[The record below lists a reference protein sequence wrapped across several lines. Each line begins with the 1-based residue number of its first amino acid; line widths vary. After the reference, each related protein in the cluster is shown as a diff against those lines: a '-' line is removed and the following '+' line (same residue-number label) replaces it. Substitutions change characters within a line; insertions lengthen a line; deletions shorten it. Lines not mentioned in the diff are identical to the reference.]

1 MKKTQNVRELALELL
16 LKIEKNQSFSHLLI
30 NDALK
35 NKKIEAL
42 DRNLLTELV
51 YGTLQ
56 RRLTLDYYL
65 TPFLK
70 KQPEDWVLE
79 LLRLS
84 VYQLVYLDKVP
95 EHAILNEAGE
105 IAKKRGHQGVTKFV
119 NGVLRNLIRH
129 GIPKISAI
137 KDEVKRVSVE
147 TSLPLWL
154 AKRWADQFGLVTLR
168 EIGLAFL
175 TPPHQTV
182 RVNKLEATRD
192 QVAREWNQIN
202 IETTP
207 SPYLDEALIVK
218 RGTVAQTKQFQKGI
232 VSIQDESSMLPA
244 YALQLEDDLTVLD
257 ACSAPGGKTT
267 HIAEKMN
274 GTGVVYALDI
284 HEKKTK
290 LVQQAAE
297 RLGLLNIRTKAYDA
311 RKASELF
318 EKEMFDR
325 ILVDAPC
332 SGFGVLRR
340 KPDIKYSKT
349 ATDIQ
354 KLATIQL
361 EILEEVSQLLKE
373 NGILVYS
380 TCTIDKAENATVL
393 KTFLEK
399 HPEFQLERV
408 QVPKRVAALFT
419 GDYLELLP
427 TAIGS
432 DGFFVSSIRK
442 KSSAQRGETDAS

>member
-1 MKKTQNVRELALELL
+1 MKKTQSVREAALEIL

-35 NKKIEAL
+35 KTKLEAL

-65 TPFLK
+65 QPFLK

-79 LLRLS
+79 LLRMS

-95 EHAILNEAGE
+95 EHAILHEAGE
-105 IAKKRGHQGVTKFV
+105 IAKQLSHQGVTKFV
-119 NGVLRNLIRH
+119 NGVLRNLIRQ
-129 GIPKISAI
+129 GIPAI
-137 KDEVKRVSVE
+137 TDIADPVEQVAIE

-154 AKRWADQFGLVTLR
+154 ARRWEKQFGLTQLR

-175 TPPHQTV
+175 VPPHQMI
-182 RVNKLEATRD
+182 RVNRLE
-192 QVAREWNQIN
+192 QPREQTAKELGQID

-207 SPYLDEALIVK
+207 SPYLDEALIVEK
-218 RGTVAQTKQFQKGI
+218 GTVAQTKLYQKGI
-232 VSIQDESSMLPA
+232 ISIQDESSMLPA
-244 YALQLEDDLTVLD
+244 YALQLEEQMTVLD
-257 ACSAPGGKTT
+257 ACAAPGGKTT

-274 GTGVVYALDI
+274 GTGIVYALDI

-290 LVQQAAE
+290 LIEQAAD
-297 RLGLLNIRTKAYDA
+297 RLGLMNIRTKAYDA
-311 RKASELF
+311 RKASEVF
-318 EKEMFDR
+318 EPEMFDR

-349 ATDIQ
+349 ENDIQ
-354 KLATIQL
+354 RLAAIQL

-380 TCTIDKAENATVL
+380 TCTIDKEENATVL
-393 KTFLEK
+393 KTFLAN

-408 QVPKRVAALFT
+408 QVPKAVAELLT
-419 GDYLELLP
+419 EDYLELLP

-442 KSSAQRGETDAS
+442 NSRI